1 MLESPTSPMKPL
13 EISSTPFE
21 SSPEPI
27 AESENYKV
35 TEPDDFEI
43 SEPSK
48 WRGSTKGSS
57 IRMPSEESSSTDNAS
72 IIDLDSRLGRNLHR
86 KYSYDSENS
95 DLQFGSRS
103 TSRNS
108 PLLDTPVT
116 LSTLKYKTLLN
127 SSNEWNTRRKSYSFE
142 DTSPL
147 NETITHSNDTLAME
161 SSTDS
166 GICKSTEIV
175 NDYMD
180 DNSHSKYLSRDERKT
195 NNNEESFRD
204 WLSKNRPTSHY
215 RGTKFK
221 TYRDHD
227 IVMEDP
233 LENNIILQSSGKV
246 SITLPVTIETDSDE
260 YNKKN
265 QTSEEVDRRVKR
277 VEFCK
282 TEVHFTP
289 DSGKV
294 NIIATDEKPPPS
306 NDFRKRRSA
315 FVPMKDM
322 IDKPITLFGEKNDFP
337 TTNGVVTPM
346 NISVSEFG
354 ESDENTAATKSI
366 LKNKIPK
373 PKPYLLGENMA
384 FGTSGD
390 LLNKD
395 PSNDSVLSAVS
406 LVNNQLKSEKHYN
419 GEVKSVFPRETVESV
434 TKPNVLRTI
443 QAGTYFSLSYSLC
456 FIIVC

>member
-13 EISSTPFE
+13 EISSIPFE

-27 AESENYKV
+27 AGTENYKV

-95 DLQFGSRS
+95 DIQFGSRNN
-103 TSRNS
+103 SRNS

-116 LSTLKYKTLLN
+116 LSTLKYKSLLN

-147 NETITHSNDTLAME
+147 DETITHSNDTLAME

-175 NDYMD
+175 NDQMD
-180 DNSHSKYLSRDERKT
+180 DNSHNKYLSRDERRA

-204 WLSKNRPTSHY
+204 WLSKNRPNSHY

-221 TYRDHD
+221 TYREHD

-233 LENNIILQSSGKV
+233 LENNITLQSSGKV
-246 SITLPVTIETDSDE
+246 SITLPVTIEADRAD
-260 YNKKN
+260 YQRKQ
-265 QTSEEVDRRVKR
+265 QTIEEGDRRVKR

-315 FVPMKDM
+315 FVPMQEM
-322 IDKPITLFGEKNDFP
+322 MDKPITLFGETNDFP
-337 TTNGVVTPM
+337 TNNGVGTPI
-346 NISVSEFG
+346 NISLSEFG

-384 FGTSGD
+384 FGMSEN

-395 PSNDSVLSAVS
+395 SSNDSVLSAVS
-406 LVNNQLKSEKHYN
+406 LVNQQLKSEKHYN
-419 GEVKSVFPRETVESV
+419 AEVKSVFPKETLESV
-434 TKPNVLRTI
+434 MKPNVLRTI
-443 QAGTYFSLSYSLC
+443 NAGNYLMKCKL
-456 FIIVC
+456 